1 MIVMN
6 CDPCIVSRAFEQAGR
21 GLGQVF
27 SRKGD
32 IDIEKIKQSKY
43 FRALLQ
49 KYNIKLSNKLVCN
62 INP

>member
-1 MIVMN
+1 M
-6 CDPCIVSRAFEQAGR
+6 VSRAFEQAGR